1 MHRIIVFKDQL
12 IDDLNHEVH
21 KLQKD
26 LADFSIL
33 SDFEGIPAGH
43 YLRHKF
49 GSLNS
54 TDGTPSCTTSSP
66 SSEKQS
72 SGLDESVPKPTKDN
86 VDLLIE
92 NNAPNQLNN
101 DMKRIF
107 LYSQMSSNQIT
118 IENIK
123 NLPDLTMNLD
133 ATVDESIY
141 VNSSEDDFKSL
152 SSSQEILSQD
162 NGSLNGQNLLM
173 GKETEE
179 EHQNLMLELQ
189 KCKENEA
196 KWEQE
201 KQKILIY
208 QQQLQ
213 KKYLE
218 VLGKTEELEEKLKDL
233 SNKGKEHE

>member
-1 MHRIIVFKDQL
+1 MNRIILFKDQL
-12 IDDLNHEVH
+12 IEDLNHEVQ
-21 KLQKD
+21 KLQKE

-33 SDFEGIPAGH
+33 SDYEGIPAGH

-49 GSLNS
+49 CSLNS
-54 TDGTPSCTTSSP
+54 TDTNSSPCTTSSP
-66 SSEKQS
+66 SSEKHS
-72 SGLDESVPKPTKDN
+72 VIDETTKQPSKDN
-86 VDLLIE
+86 SS
-92 NNAPNQLNN
+92 NQLNN
-101 DMKRIF
+101 EMKRVF
-107 LYSQMSSNQIT
+107 LYSQISSNQIT
-118 IENIK
+118 IENVK

-133 ATVDESIY
+133 TNVDESIY

-162 NGSLNGQNLLM
+162 NTSFNGHNSLLISE
-173 GKETEE
+173 KETQ
-179 EHQNLMLELQ
+179 EHLKLMIELQ
-189 KCKENEA
+189 KCKENEI

-233 SNKGKEHE
+233 SDKEHK